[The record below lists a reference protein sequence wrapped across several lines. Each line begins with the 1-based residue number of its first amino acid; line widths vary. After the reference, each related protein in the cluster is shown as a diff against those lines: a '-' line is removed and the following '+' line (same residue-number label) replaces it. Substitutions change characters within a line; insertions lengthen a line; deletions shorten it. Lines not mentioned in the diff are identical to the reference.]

1 MEKNANRAVPSKAL
15 LEILND
21 MTLVEKIAYA
31 GCCNEGDECCT
42 ECDAR
47 FGAVDNYR
55 LTLIRMISNSVICAT
70 QDGGGKDGGT

>member
-31 GCCNEGDECCT
+31 GCCNEGDECCA

-55 LTLIRMISNSVICAT
+55 LTLIRMISNAT
-70 QDGGGKDGGT
+70 LQGSPEAQRKEIP